1 MSETID
7 FWDAFGAQEETL
19 NHSEKQ
25 LQELKSAFWETI
37 FSQSDLDSLKSNYDD
52 ISNLLKTEHKS
63 TLVAQLQENIPLDNL
78 KIIKIIDSI
87 WDKKENNITTKEEAL
102 TEKKLATKQEKILV
116 RAEDL
121 QKQQEKL
128 NKWLKISKEMGL
140 ENLTGYQE
148 LKSEAEKQ
156 ILSQKPEL
164 KNNPEEL
171 QKYTNTFILTYNQD
185 ALFAQNPWLQEKFW
199 TQLETFKAEVI
210 ESKLFDWIELS
221 RKYTTISEAFSNK
234 PGVLKS
240 EITQAQELLRAD
252 GAKLKI
258 EWNQIISW
266 IPGKN
271 NETQII
277 TIDENGV
284 QKSISKY
291 GYKINVPSMVSFDEN
306 AKREIGTLK
315 ETITQNN
322 NTLQQSNDIFSKL
335 PKTPEFTK
343 NDILNLQTNTHL
355 PRELALNLS
364 KYDDIQNALEKNKK
378 EKWQLESQNQD
389 TNYVDMMIEL
399 SQNQLAETQKLIE
412 QEFKKL
418 YETTQNLGKQNQVLN
433 TRLQNLLQTD
443 FQNGFSNKEH
453 QQQADNKARETLD
466 FLNNLWITHINQDEL
481 QQIIDRINIHP
492 QVYWLSKPFDLSDW
506 LSGSPTDALKQKK
519 EFFNLFTKI
528 YEKAW
533 FIPPVNE
540 SIIYGFSKDERLKN
554 DTIFKQRLEDA
565 GLTKWWS
572 LQLESVMK
580 VLSKPNE
587 ATVS

>member
-25 LQELKSAFWETI
+25 IQELKSAFWENT
-37 FSQSDLDSLKSNYDD
+37 FSQNDLDSLKSNYDD
-52 ISNLLKTEHKS
+52 ISNLLKSEHKS
-63 TLVAQLQENIPLDNL
+63 VLITQLQENIPLDNL

-87 WDKKENNITTKEEAL
+87 WDKKENNIQNNEQKQYKNEQEQDIIEL
-102 TEKKLATKQEKILV
+102 GNNVELEKKKQEM
-116 RAEDL
+116 
-121 QKQQEKL
+121 L
-128 NKWLKISKEMGL
+128 NRWMDISKEMDL
-140 ENLTGYQE
+140 ENLTWYQE

-156 ILSQKPEL
+156 ILSQNPEL

-171 QKYTNTFILTYNQD
+171 QKYTNTFILTYHQD

-199 TQLETFKAEVI
+199 TQLETFKTQVI
-210 ESKLFDWIELS
+210 DSKLFSWIELS

-322 NTLQQSNDIFSKL
+322 NILQQSNDIFSKL

-364 KYDDIQNALEKNKK
+364 KYDDIQTALEKSKK

-466 FLNNLWITHINQDEL
+466 FLNILWITNINQNDL
-481 QQIIDRINIHP
+481 QQIINRINIHP
-492 QVYWLSKPFDLSDW
+492 HVYGLSKPFDLSEW
-506 LSGSPTDALKQKK
+506 LSGTPTDLLKQKK
-519 EFFNLFTKI
+519 EFFNLFSKI

-533 FIPPVNE
+533 FIPPPNE
-540 SIIYGFSKDERLKN
+540 SIIQGFTKDSRLSN
-554 DTIFKQRLEDA
+554 ETTFKQKLEDA
-565 GLTKWWS
+565 GLTKWGW
-572 LQLESVMK
+572 LQIESVMK
-580 VLSKPNE
+580 VLWEKSEKIG
-587 ATVS
+587 A

>member
-25 LQELKSAFWETI
+25 LQELKSALWETI
-37 FSQSDLDSLKSNYDD
+37 LAQSDLDSLQANYDD
-52 ISNLLKTEHKS
+52 ISNLLKSEHKS
-63 TLVAQLQENIPLDNL
+63 TLIAQLQENIPLDTI

-87 WDKKENNITTKEEAL
+87 WDKKETNIIKQSDISEQIKKNEIQAVLDRQDELTKEMNL
-102 TEKKLATKQEKILV
+102 PN
-116 RAEDL
+116 
-121 QKQQEKL
+121 L
-128 NKWLKISKEMGL
+128 NW
-140 ENLTGYQE
+140 YQE

-156 ILSQKPEL
+156 ILSQNPEL

-171 QKYTNTFILTYNQD
+171 QKYTNTFILTYNQEE
-185 ALFAQNPWLQEKFW
+185 LFAQNPWLQEKFW
-199 TQLETFKAEVI
+199 TQLETFKTQVI
-210 ESKLFDWIELS
+210 DSKLFSWIELS

-240 EITQAQELLRAD
+240 EIAQAQELLRAD

-291 GYKINVPSMVSFDEN
+291 GYKINVPSMVLFDEN

-364 KYDDIQNALEKNKK
+364 KYDDIQTALEKSKK

-540 SIIYGFSKDERLKN
+540 SIIHGFSKDERLKN